1 MLKFKSTIFS
11 DENDLFIALQSNK
24 AKLTS
29 QSLRKLAFKRGI
41 IYPSSLDRDEL
52 ISHISDLPFTYSQLE
67 EIKNKLTPKI
77 NRDQYSIRQVLGD
90 FDISKL
96 SDVLDNV
103 IENRPRF
110 VGSEVINHSQ
120 SITGIYN
127 VDLEYTEFDFTR
139 GKYQQKKRHGGYI
152 QFMTKGNYVSIQY
165 TYTKRIKDILDNIL
179 KCYRTMV
186 CDNFEVKD
194 VDLSTTIDSG
204 LRNEFIEGIYS
215 SVANKFIFLQ
225 IEKARVSKCKSILSK
240 SIDNATSSE
249 DLDNELLESDGAEDL
264 TNNDDNDQRIENAQ
278 FDGNYLHSS
287 SEVKEFCENGFYL
300 SRIKWKS
307 KALLLKDKPIVIF
320 ELTFDDKH
328 QGKDLKFRILG
339 KESSTGSSKREP
351 VIGAD
356 FEMLINGLESSIFSS
371 LKRVIEKSSEQVA
384 VTNLQVS
391 NA

>member
-1 MLKFKSTIFS
+1 MGGLP

-77 NRDQYSIRQVLGD
+77 NRDQYSIRQVLGK

-96 SDVLDNV
+96 SDVLDSV
-103 IENRPRF
+103 VENRPRF

-120 SITGIYN
+120 TLEGIYN

-152 QFMTKGNYVSIQY
+152 QFMMKDNYVSIQY
-165 TYTKRIKDILDNIL
+165 TYTKRIKDILDSIL
-179 KCYRTMV
+179 KCYRATV
-186 CDNFEVKD
+186 CDDFELKD
-194 VDLSTTIDSG
+194 VDLSTTVDSG
-204 LRNEFIEGIYS
+204 SRNEFIEGIYNS
-215 SVANKFIFLQ
+215 IPGQFVFIQ
-225 IEKARVSKCKSILSK
+225 IEKARVSKCKSILSNP
-240 SIDNATSSE
+240 IDSTNSSE
-249 DLDNELLESDGAEDL
+249 DLDNELLESDAVTEL

-287 SEVKEFCENGFYL
+287 SEVREFCKNGFYL

-307 KALLLKDKPIVIF
+307 KALLLKDSPIVIF

-339 KESSTGSSKREP
+339 KETFNGKSSRES
-351 VIGAD
+351 VTGAD
-356 FEMLINGLESSIFSS
+356 FEKLINGLENSIFSS
-371 LKRVIEKSSEQVA
+371 FKNVIEKSSIQETV
-384 VTNLQVS
+384 VNLGVS

>member
-77 NRDQYSIRQVLGD
+77 NRDQYSIRQVLGK

-96 SDVLDNV
+96 SDVLDSV

-120 SITGIYN
+120 TLEGIYN

-152 QFMTKGNYVSIQY
+152 QFMMKDNYVSIQY
-165 TYTKRIKDILDNIL
+165 TYTKRIKDILDSIL
-179 KCYRTMV
+179 KCYRATV
-186 CDNFEVKD
+186 CDDFELKD
-194 VDLSTTIDSG
+194 VDLSTTVDSG
-204 LRNEFIEGIYS
+204 SRNEFIEGIYNS
-215 SVANKFIFLQ
+215 IPGQFVFIQ
-225 IEKARVSKCKSILSK
+225 IEKARVSKCKSILSNPIG
-240 SIDNATSSE
+240 STNSSE
-249 DLDNELLESDGAEDL
+249 DLDNELLESDAVTEL

-287 SEVKEFCENGFYL
+287 SEVKEFCKNGFYL

-307 KALLLKDKPIVIF
+307 KALLLKDSPIVIF

-339 KESSTGSSKREP
+339 KETFNGKSSREP
-351 VIGAD
+351 VTGAD
-356 FEMLINGLESSIFSS
+356 FEKLINGLENSIFSS
-371 LKRVIEKSSEQVA
+371 FENVIEKSPVQETV
-384 VTNLQVS
+384 VNLGVS

>member
-120 SITGIYN
+120 SIIGIYN